1 MGLPAPLWLAPL
13 PAGRQLQGFAPRA
26 RHIIGTQH
34 QLNIQQPQN
43 FRQLANEE
51 NIRFIACR
59 RSVCSLKQSL
69 ECVGLSERCAS
80 CPNACHRKH

>member
-1 MGLPAPLWLAPL
+1 MWLAPL

-43 FRQLANEE
+43 FRQLADADSQR
-51 NIRFIACR
+51 IALYHSHAGLGDSKQVSQSGLAHAGRFA
-59 RSVCSLKQSL
+59 Q
-69 ECVGLSERCAS
+69 
-80 CPNACHRKH
+80 